1 MSLAASERPIIAPV
15 ASAAAYAP
23 AVLVVFGVLLL
34 TASAKLQIPLWP
46 VPMTMQTYVV
56 LVIAMA
62 YGTRLGIATV
72 LAYLGVGALGAP
84 VFAGTPNTGIGLPYM
99 LGPTGGYLLGFLLST
114 YLMGRLAERGWDRGI
129 VSSLAAMTIGHIL
142 ILACGVAWLAT
153 SLGWGRAFAMG
164 LSPFVVAT
172 ILKTVFAG
180 ISLPLAWR
188 TVARFRQ
195 STP

>member
-1 MSLAASERPIIAPV
+1 MSLAVSERPIVAPV
-15 ASAAAYAP
+15 ASAATYAP

-72 LAYLGVGALGAP
+72 LAYLGLGALGVP
-84 VFAGTPNTGIGLPYM
+84 VFAGTPNTGIGLQYM

-114 YLMGRLAERGWDRGI
+114 YLMGRLAERGWDRGLA
-129 VSSLAAMTIGHIL
+129 SSLAAMTVGHGL
-142 ILACGVAWLAT
+142 ILACGVAWLAV
-153 SLGWGRAFAMG
+153 SLGWKQAVAVGVA
-164 LSPFVVAT
+164 PFVLAT

-180 ISLPLAWR
+180 MSLPVAWR
-188 TVARFRQ
+188 AVAWFRR
-195 STP
+195 PVP